1 MYVALTR
8 ARKHLAVVYPLNTY
22 ATRWGADYSI
32 DQLSRFL
39 DRGVQALMERVVI
52 GDESAAPAPEAPKP
66 AGIDLRGL
74 LRRRFG
80 GENHPTA

>member
-1 MYVALTR
+1 MYVAMTR

-39 DRGVQALMERVVI
+39 DRGVQALMERVVVGE
-52 GDESAAPAPEAPKP
+52 GDAAPAPDTPKS

-74 LRRRFG
+74 LRGRFG
-80 GENHPTA
+80 GESRPSP